1 MLGSTKYK
9 MEVSRTTSPTAHS
22 KTFWLYRGTLYPKPN
37 DLYQYHPV
45 RFLRLG
51 AIVRLSLVLH
61 VIHDLSYR
69 FLRGRTDK
77 TILR

>member
-9 MEVSRTTSPTAHS
+9 LQVSRTTSPTVHS
-22 KTFWLYRGTLYPKPN
+22 RTFWLCRGTFYPKPN
-37 DLYQYHPV
+37 DMYQYHPV

-61 VIHDLSYR
+61 VICDLFLPVLARSY
-69 FLRGRTDK
+69 
-77 TILR
+77 